1 MLVYVLGTSNKVHT
15 DATMANLSLIA
26 PNWTILC
33 DRDYDAAALNDHLL
47 VYDQPF
53 FMTLHAGDLLNSD
66 FLSEL
71 SRQLAAL
78 PEHCAGIVYER
89 GSATSLHNF
98 SFPPL
103 IWRTS
108 AVRSSG
114 RPFFLEKDELPFATY
129 LLQDNLFHLKRE
141 WSWQTI
147 QSKGWLPQAKHYPK
161 WQKAQE
167 EWDLVRPILEAGSAT
182 LLPKVKPTPA
192 ISIAICT
199 FNNADYLLWAIRSVY
214 AQSMPDWELIIIDDA
229 SSDNTQMKLASLPTD
244 PRIRMYTND
253 SNYGKSHCLNVAL
266 SVAEAPWLLE
276 LDADDWLPPDAIR
289 ILLNTADVATPD
301 TSLLY
306 GDYYEWTE
314 GARKQ
319 LIFGGIRKTPA
330 EFNAEALLAGA
341 LPIAPR
347 CYRVEA
353 LHSIHGWMINAPYGG
368 RLYEDFEIIIRLSH
382 SRRLRHLP
390 EPLYHRRIRKSS
402 ITHQHSEK
410 YASWM
415 TWMKEQTDLPRGD
428 GGDARPST

>member
-15 DATMANLSLIA
+15 DATLANLSHIA
-26 PNWTILC
+26 PHWTVLC
-33 DRDYDAAALNDHLL
+33 DCDYDTAALNDHLHA
-47 VYDQPF
+47 YDRSF
-53 FMTLHAGDLLNSD
+53 FMTLHAGDLLSSS
-66 FLSEL
+66 FVSEL
-71 SRQLAAL
+71 TEQLAAL
-78 PEHCAGIVYER
+78 PEHCAGIIYER
-89 GSATSLHNF
+89 GAATTLHHF
-98 SFPPL
+98 PSPPL

-114 RPFFLEKDELPFATY
+114 RPFFLEKDELPFAAY
-129 LLQDNLFHLKRE
+129 RLHDNLFHLKRD

-147 QSKGWLPQAKHYPK
+147 QHTGWQPRAKHYPK
-161 WQKAQE
+161 WHKAQE
-167 EWDLVRPILEAGSAT
+167 EWDLIRPLLEAGAAA
-182 LLPKVKPTPA
+182 LLPEVKPTPA
-192 ISIAICT
+192 ISIALCT
-199 FNNADYLLWAIRSVY
+199 FNNADYLLWAIRSVL
-214 AQSMPDWELIIIDDA
+214 AQSMSNWELIIIDDA
-229 SSDNTQMKLASLPTD
+229 SSDNTQMKLASLPAD

-266 SVAEAPWLLE
+266 SMAEAPWLLE
-276 LDADDWLPPDAIR
+276 LDADDWLPQDAIR
-289 ILLNTADVATPD
+289 ILLSTADTATRE

-330 EFNAEALLAGA
+330 NVQADALLAGA

-353 LHSIHGWMINAPYGG
+353 LHSIHGWMLNAPYGG

-382 SRRLRHLP
+382 SHQLRHLP
-390 EPLYHRRIRKSS
+390 VPLYHRRIRKSS

-410 YASWM
+410 YAG
-415 TWMKEQTDLPRGD
+415 WMKWMREQAVLPQGD